1 MIIPES
7 DQDLWYKVIHIPKQH
22 TFKGKKV
29 AFTSQAE
36 KQFLTRVLYLTA
48 TPFKTTFHSDS
59 TVYFCDSDAPR
70 EMLNEMKNSD
80 VDFAISS
87 RTLGP
92 FFPSGWAILYNWNS
106 RTKLLLRD
114 WVLEMLHDGITVQD
128 DQAHINR
135 VMMRAVEKNRIKTRR
150 LSSNWAF
157 TPKCYYGDGTKRAN
171 PCNLYISVP
180 VNGKVRVTHCIDN
193 RYCEVN
199 GKSNELV
206 NLTRAYVRKTSLPNP
221 IYVNSQEEL
230 DELIKPYHL
239 PKFDWKMKEKSSTSV
254 FWEECKN
261 EEPFC
266 GLS

>member
-22 TFKGKKV
+22 TFKGKKM

-36 KQFLTRVLYLTA
+36 KQFMTRVLYLAA
-48 TPFKTTFHSDS
+48 TPFKTTLHTDA

-80 VDFAISS
+80 VDFTMSHNKV
-87 RTLGP
+87 GP
-92 FFPSGWAILYNWNS
+92 YSPSGWAILLNWNS

-114 WVLEMLHDGITVQD
+114 WVFEMLNSGITHQD
-128 DQAHINR
+128 DQIQIYKAMKKA
-135 VMMRAVEKNRIKTRR
+135 VRANRIKTRR
-150 LSSNWAF
+150 LSGNWAY
-157 TPKCYYGDGTKRAN
+157 TPRCYYGNGTDRSQ
-171 PCNLYISVP
+171 PCNVRVSVP
-180 VNGKVRVTHCIDN
+180 LNGRVRLTHCVDN
-193 RYCEVN
+193 RYCLINGVN
-199 GKSNELV
+199 NELINV
-206 NLTRAYVRKTSLPNP
+206 TRAYARKANNPNP
-221 IYVNSQEEL
+221 TWVRSQEEL
-230 DELIKPYHL
+230 DDLIKPYFI
-239 PKFDWKMKEKSSTSV
+239 PKFDWTMGEKSSTSL